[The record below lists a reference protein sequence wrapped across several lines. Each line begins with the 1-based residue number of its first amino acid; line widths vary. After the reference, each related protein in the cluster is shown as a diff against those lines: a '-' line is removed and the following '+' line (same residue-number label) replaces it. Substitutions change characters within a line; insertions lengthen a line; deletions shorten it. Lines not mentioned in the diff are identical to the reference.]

1 MDIVRRSRY
10 LDRLITFQDTDLI
23 KIVTGIRRCGKSTLL
38 DMMRNHLAQQGASRA
53 LLTFKME
60 SLEYAGIT
68 DYLTFYRMV
77 RERIDG
83 IDHPYLFFDELQNVE
98 GWEKAVNSL
107 RVDLPCDIY
116 VTGSNAFLLSSELA
130 TLISGRYVEV
140 KMQPLT
146 FSEYL
151 DFRSIDAVA
160 AEGLGERV
168 ELVSRRAIALIQI
181 PCLSST

>member
-1 MDIVRRSRY
+1 MNIVRRSRY
-10 LDRLITFQDTDLI
+10 LDRLIAFQDTDLI

-38 DMMRNHLAQQGASRA
+38 DMMREHLAQQGVPAER

-60 SLEYAGIT
+60 SLEYAGVT

-77 RERIDG
+77 RERVDG
-83 IDHPYLFFDELQNVE
+83 VDRPYLFFDELQNVE

-116 VTGSNAFLLSSELA
+116 VTGSNAFMLSSELA
-130 TLISGRYVEV
+130 TLISGRYIEV

-146 FSEYL
+146 FGEYL
-151 DFRSIDAVA
+151 DFRSIDAVV

-168 ELVSRRAIALIQI
+168 ELVSKTGN
-181 PCLSST
+181 PHFFH

>member
-38 DMMRNHLAQQGASRA
+38 DMMRNHLAQQGVPAER

-83 IDHPYLFFDELQNVE
+83 IDHPTCSLTSSRMS

-107 RVDLPCDIY
+107 EWICRAISMSRLQCL
-116 VTGSNAFLLSSELA
+116 LLSSELA

-140 KMQPLT
+140 KMQLSRLANILIFARLMRSPLKGMVRGSNS
-146 FSEYL
+146 FP
-151 DFRSIDAVA
+151 
-160 AEGLGERV
+160 
-168 ELVSRRAIALIQI
+168 RRAIALIQI
-181 PCLSST
+181 PCFRST

>member
-10 LDRLITFQDTDLI
+10 LDRLIAFQDTDLI
-23 KIVTGIRRCGKSTLL
+23 IIVTGIRRCGKSTLL
-38 DMMRNHLAQQGASRA
+38 DMMRDYLAQQGVPAER

-107 RVDLPCDIY
+107 RVDLPCDI
-116 VTGSNAFLLSSELA
+116 
-130 TLISGRYVEV
+130 
-140 KMQPLT
+140 
-146 FSEYL
+146 
-151 DFRSIDAVA
+151 
-160 AEGLGERV
+160 
-168 ELVSRRAIALIQI
+168 
-181 PCLSST
+181 

>member
-1 MDIVRRSRY
+1 M
-10 LDRLITFQDTDLI
+10 
-23 KIVTGIRRCGKSTLL
+23 
-38 DMMRNHLAQQGASRA
+38 
-53 LLTFKME
+53 
-60 SLEYAGIT
+60 
-68 DYLTFYRMV
+68 
-77 RERIDG
+77 
-83 IDHPYLFFDELQNVE
+83 
-98 GWEKAVNSL
+98 
-107 RVDLPCDIY
+107 PCDIY

-168 ELVSRRAIALIQI
+168 ELVSKTAIALIQI